1 MSLFR
6 LRAVSGV
13 SKCERESKEI
23 VFALCCL
30 MFIPSL
36 NNFLNSFLQI
46 GLSLKIEI
54 LTPIAYIF
62 MAFVSAFILYKYI
75 FRRRIFVFSF
85 LALLLGTV
93 ISYCIYPEIRSVI
106 YSSPVDLVYSPI
118 NKLFFFCVPALIGAV
133 CLTDHDR
140 LFRSMRNWGRLS
152 VVLGVIT
159 YIFVFFVFGKTLQYM
174 VFSYFM
180 LLPICVCFEH
190 AGVNGSKLD
199 LLIAIT
205 GSVSIV
211 LCGARGAVV
220 SLILYFIAR
229 IILTGFG
236 RWNKMKVLTLFASL
250 FLVVLLLAFYEDI
263 LIMISDLLKSFGIN
277 SRFLTYLVEGALLD
291 GTGRSTITGAVFN
304 GLMNNPLGY
313 GLFGDRYV
321 VGTFG
326 FGRYTYSHS
335 IITELLCD
343 FGIVAGSVIVVV
355 LALYMIRY
363 LVSIRGKREVN
374 LMLALIPYGVFQL
387 LFSSSFLENIVF
399 FIIIGLCFFPKTKS
413 IKRTQNGDAT

>member
-1 MSLFR
+1 M
-6 LRAVSGV
+6 RAISDE
-13 SKCERESKEI
+13 SKRERESREI
-23 VFALCCL
+23 IFALCCL
-30 MFIPSL
+30 IFIPSL

-62 MAFVSAFILYKYI
+62 MAFISVFVLYKYI

-85 LALLLGTV
+85 LALLIGTI
-93 ISYCIYPEIRSVI
+93 ISYCVYPEIRSVI

-118 NKLFFFCVPALIGAV
+118 NKLFFFCFPAFIGAT

-140 LFRSMRNWGRLS
+140 LFRSMRSWGRLS

-159 YIFVFFVFGKTLQYM
+159 YIFVFFVFGKNLQYM

-180 LLPICVCFEH
+180 LLPICVCYEH

-236 RWNKMKVLTLFASL
+236 RWNKTKVLALLATM
-250 FLVVLLLAFYEDI
+250 FLCVLILAFYGDI
-263 LIMISDLLKSFGIN
+263 LVMISDLLKSFGIN

-291 GTGRSTITGAVFN
+291 GTGRSTITEAVFN

-335 IITELLCD
+335 IVTELLCD

-355 LALYMIRY
+355 LAWYMIRY
-363 LVSIRGKREVN
+363 LLSIRGKREVN

-399 FIIIGLCFFPKTKS
+399 FIIIGLCIFARTKS
-413 IKRTQNGDAT
+413 KNVTRNGEVI